1 MEFFRGPL
9 AVNLAERAGSK
20 HVCFAADLFRPRPPF
35 QEILPFADWG
45 RELKVEM
52 VKRMDRKACPVAWVA
67 FFIDAEG
74 AWMLASPKSE
84 QTLCNMRQALSTVI
98 STLPKEQRQSVEDTL
113 RPLDELDADRLAAW
127 KTVDDLR
134 PKFRPPSAVG
144 EADIVS
150 AAFVKPRAP
159 KPDVAPP
166 PRAPTLAE
174 WMEQHDSSDDE
185 EEGASLPQTL
195 MLYGSASVDA
205 DTALSTRGGPSHSAW
220 VRWVAQAQAWAT
232 VTIATTGPTP
242 ELTYIRCH
250 REERR
255 RLLLTRRV
263 TGEDSAPCMAETV
276 RIAAKMARQGSLP
289 GPDGPRGR
297 KSEFL
302 RRCAEAAR
310 TANPLAETDIK
321 RLSPE
326 DQAVIRLALGCGEAP
341 YEGCLSEGCLDEET
355 SWASRDLSMPRDSRK
370 LTMSRCSRCGMPKAF
385 GRVVSSLADIVRSM
399 ERGQKRDSEMSAEE
413 ARAPK
418 RFRRQ
423 GRSAA
428 DVSDPE
434 M

>member
-1 MEFFRGPL
+1 MEFFRGTL
-9 AVNLAERAGSK
+9 AVNPAERAGSK
-20 HVCFAADLFRPRPPF
+20 HNCFAADLFRPRPPF

-45 RELKVEM
+45 RELQVEM
-52 VKRMDRKACPVAWVA
+52 VRLMDRKTCPVAWVA

-74 AWMLASPKSE
+74 AWMLATHKSG
-84 QTLCNMRQALSTVI
+84 QTLNNMRQALSTVI

-134 PKFRPPSAVG
+134 PKLRPPRAVG
-144 EADIVS
+144 ETDIVS
-150 AAFVKPRAP
+150 ATFVKPGAP
-159 KPDVAPP
+159 KPDAAPP

-174 WMEQHDSSDDE
+174 WMEQHDSSDGE
-185 EEGASLPQTL
+185 EEDASLPQTL
-195 MLYGSASVDA
+195 MLYGSASVD
-205 DTALSTRGGPSHSAW
+205 PSHSAW

-232 VTIATTGPTP
+232 VAIATTGPTP

-255 RLLLTRRV
+255 HLLLTQRV
-263 TGEDSAPCMAETV
+263 KGEYSAPCMAETV
-276 RIAAKMARQGSLP
+276 RIAAKMARQGSIP

-297 KSEFL
+297 KSDFL

-355 SWASRDLSMPRDSRK
+355 SWVVRDLSMPRDSRK
-370 LTMSRCSRCGMPKAF
+370 LTMSRCSRCGTPKAF
-385 GRVVSSLADIVRSM
+385 GRIVSSLADIVRSM
-399 ERGQKRDSEMSAEE
+399 ERGQKRDSEMSAGE